1 MRGSVSG
8 IVRSLAFATFVL
20 VAFAW
25 VPPYIDR
32 AGLAALA
39 LGFVALAL
47 PSRPPR
53 FRRAARIPVPPVT
66 VPAYA
71 PEEEYVDDLLERV
84 NEYAAG
90 GLAQSH
96 GRRTDE

>member
-1 MRGSVSG
+1 
-8 IVRSLAFATFVL
+8 VRTLAFLTLGLA
-20 VAFAW
+20 AFAW

-32 AGLAALA
+32 AGLAALG
-39 LGFVALAL
+39 LGFIALAL

-53 FRRAARIPVPPVT
+53 FRRASRIPVPPVT
-66 VPAYA
+66 VPTYA

-90 GLAQSH
+90 GLAESDP
-96 GRRTDE
+96 RRVEP